1 MRTLSI
7 VGLAIAVV
15 LPLVVGCGPAK
26 PPPNAGGGDV
36 DKTPPASSLPTAA
49 APVVDEL
56 GSAKDVDAAK
66 KALDA
71 GDLAGA
77 EKAYQAALVKFP
89 NNALAVFGIGLLHEK
104 AGRKPQAMEAYKQA
118 LNLKADLDDAA
129 VQLAAL
135 YLDASPPRL
144 DDAIAVCRAALAL
157 RPKNA
162 TLHNTLAIAIAN
174 RGFDQ
179 DSALKEFEEAIKLNG
194 NEPMFHITYAEWL
207 TAWKIGGAVAHLET
221 ARQLVKDDV
230 GVLATI
236 GHELRLA
243 GEFKSCVD
251 VFTKLVAKKD
261 GGEVRT
267 ERALCK
273 LGLKDEAGVVAD
285 LQAAVAKEPG
295 YAPAHYYLGG
305 RFAVKKK
312 WKEAMAEYEKYLQLD
327 PQGSLAKQATEK
339 LEVVKKLMAEKK

>member
-1 MRTLSI
+1 ML
-7 VGLAIAVV
+7 
-15 LPLVVGCGPAK
+15 K
-26 PPPNAGGGDV
+26 
-36 DKTPPASSLPTAA
+36 DKR
-49 APVVDEL
+49 V
-56 GSAKDVDAAK
+56 
-66 KALDA
+66 
-71 GDLAGA
+71 
-77 EKAYQAALVKFP
+77 
-89 NNALAVFGIGLLHEK
+89 
-104 AGRKPQAMEAYKQA
+104 
-118 LNLKADLDDAA
+118 
-129 VQLAAL
+129 
-135 YLDASPPRL
+135 
-144 DDAIAVCRAALAL
+144 
-157 RPKNA
+157 
-162 TLHNTLAIAIAN
+162 
-174 RGFDQ
+174 
-179 DSALKEFEEAIKLNG
+179 IKLS
-194 NEPMFHITYAEWL
+194 L
-207 TAWKIGGAVAHLET
+207 LLIGPILLMVYVFAFLIFRHCHADVMRVAKS
-221 ARQLVKDDV
+221 KDDM

-285 LQAAVAKEPG
+285 LQAAIAKEPG

>member
-1 MRTLSI
+1 MKANVLLALASVFTL
-7 VGLAIAVV
+7 AAA
-15 LPLVVGCGPAK
+15 CGPAK
-26 PPPNAGGGDV
+26 PPPTPGGEV
-36 DKTPPASSLPTAA
+36 DKTPPPTASTA
-49 APVVDEL
+49 RAPVIDEL
-56 GSAKDVDAAK
+56 GSAKDVDDAK
-66 KALDA
+66 KAFDA

-77 EKAYQAALVKFP
+77 QKAYESALVKFP
-89 NNALAVFGIGLLHEK
+89 NNAVAIFGIGMLHEK
-104 AGRKPQAMEAYKQA
+104 AGRKPQAIEAYKQA

-129 VQLAAL
+129 VPLAAL

-144 DDAIAVCRAALAL
+144 DEAIAVCRAALAV

-162 TLHNTLAIAIAN
+162 ALHNTLAIALAN

-179 DSALKEFEEAIKLNG
+179 DGALKEFEEAIKLNG

-221 ARQLVKDDV
+221 ARLLVKDDV
-230 GVLATI
+230 GLLATI
-236 GHELRLA
+236 GHQLRYA

-251 VFTKLVAKKD
+251 IFTKLIAKKD

-312 WKEAMAEYEKYLQLD
+312 WKEAIAEYEKYLQLD
-327 PQGSLAKQATEK
+327 PQGSLSKQATEK
-339 LEVVKKLMAEKK
+339 LEVAKKLMAGNTK